1 MALLSKYPDAPPLI
15 RAVILGGC
23 AQAAADLGLNARE
36 LFIASGLDPEQAASR
51 TGFIEKPRL
60 VHFLQTA
67 AELSGCDYFGLVLAK
82 YQPPL
87 DFGPATQLLTLAPT
101 LRIAMQNCVRYVEL
115 YGEGTIYELVA
126 GAQESSFRRSSGF
139 HYDINP
145 RQLDYL
151 GIAHSFKAIQ
161 ALCGGN
167 CEAISVCLTHPEPRD
182 SKAFTEFFNC
192 PVRFSQPFSGIVFS
206 SDMLDKPLPNGDE
219 ELMKIVEGYYSRELP
234 HHTDGHD
241 IVRKVTEYIRITLG
255 TPVCNIEDCAQKT
268 YIQPRTL
275 QRQLAKHGCTFK
287 QLVLD
292 TRMEMAS
299 SFLQNPSMSITQI
312 AYTLGYG
319 NSTAFT
325 RAFRNHF
332 GMAPLRWRSE
342 NPPRQA
348 LRGQGL

>member
-1 MALLSKYPDAPPLI
+1 MAVLFKYPDAPPLI

-23 AQAAADLGLNARE
+23 AEAAADLGLNARE
-36 LFIASGLDPEQAASR
+36 LFIASGLDPEQAATR

-60 VHFLQTA
+60 LHFLQAA

-87 DFGPATQLLTLAPT
+87 DFGPATQLLTLAPS
-101 LRIAMQNCVRYVEL
+101 LRIALENGVRYVEL
-115 YGEGTIYELVA
+115 YGDGTIYELVV

-151 GIAHSFKAIQ
+151 GVAHSFKAIQ
-161 ALCGGN
+161 TLCGGK
-167 CEAISVCLTHPEPRD
+167 CQAIAVCLTHPEPRD
-182 SKAFTEFFNC
+182 SAAFTDFFGC
-192 PVRFSQPFSGIVFS
+192 PVRFSQPFSGIVFPT
-206 SDMLDKPLPNGDE
+206 DMLDKPLPNGNE
-219 ELMKIVEGYYSRELP
+219 ELMKIVEGYYSRQLP
-234 HHTDGHD
+234 HHTQDHD
-241 IVRKVTEYIRITLG
+241 IVKQATDYIRMTLG
-255 TPVCNIEDCAQKT
+255 TAVCNIEDCAQKA

-299 SFLQNPSMSITQI
+299 SFLQNPSMTITQI
-312 AYTLGYG
+312 ADTLGYR

-325 RAFRNHF
+325 RAFRNRF
-332 GMAPLRWRSE
+332 GVAPLRWRSE
-342 NPPRQA
+342 NQPRQA
-348 LRGQGL
+348 LPGQGL